1 MGNIINILKKPKV
14 SKVLKYN
21 KVDCIV
27 NNAITFT
34 EQDIEFCYEC
44 EKIYILFVI
53 HHCNKCN
60 RCHNKYRNIY
70 CEKCNICIDP
80 YNSDELIRH
89 KKKCILFKK

>member
-44 EKIYILFVI
+44 EKIYIYYLLFIIVI
-53 HHCNKCN
+53 NVIDVII
-60 RCHNKYRNIY
+60 NIEIY
-70 CEKCNICIDP
+70 IVKNVIYALTHI
-80 YNSDELIRH
+80 
-89 KKKCILFKK
+89 ILMN